1 MLLNPY
7 SRKNKQK
14 KQNQKNPTEYIT
26 LMTIN
31 TKIFKPLNLVSPL
44 GMWIQGHHEW
54 LVQWSRWWAP
64 HHPTP
69 TSVRKTAFRTC
80 HHEKQFFLQ
89 RPSGQELKIIFQAPG
104 AGLRSA
110 VLFME

>member
-1 MLLNPY
+1 MSLNHIA
-7 SRKNKQK
+7 KTTK
-14 KQNQKNPTEYIT
+14 EII

-31 TKIFKPLNLVSPL
+31 IKILNPLSQLCPL
-44 GMWIQGHHEW
+44 RMW
-54 LVQWSRWWAP
+54 VQMPDELSGSSCLAP

-69 TSVRKTAFRTC
+69 TLGRKMAFHTC

-89 RPSGQELKIIFQAPG
+89 RPSVQELKIIFRAPG